1 MRKYEISDINEYN
14 FSKSKD
20 LSIFLKNDAV
30 FELLDIL
37 ILFCLFHPLPFL
49 YSLSMKPGLSSKDC
63 KGRMKDGIRKP
74 VTKISGK

>member
-1 MRKYEISDINEYN
+1 MGKFQISDINEYN
-14 FSKSKD
+14 FSKSND

-49 YSLSMKPGLSSKDC
+49 YSLSMKVQVSSKDC
-63 KGRMKDGIRKP
+63 KGRVRDGIRKP
-74 VTKISGK
+74 VTTISGK